1 MMEEVVNGA
10 AHGTGNGTP
19 AGAALHSS
27 DHERASR
34 LSDEWRFW
42 IAENR
47 LIGTPHEQIIRILV
61 DSGHDASLAAIE
73 LDRLAHDPCYLL
85 ADRMTQR
92 FKKLSSLMG
101 VRASLTSLSYG
112 SGSVE
117 RRSRISQSEFLERYY
132 AANRPVILTGLLA
145 GTLARKRWKPE
156 YMAEICG
163 DSTVQIMAGR
173 QSDPR
178 YELNSESHKREIKM
192 SAYVDMILA
201 DGASNDYY
209 LVANNFFFERAD
221 MKRLHDEVPQL
232 PEYLDPSNPTQNV
245 FLWFGPAGT
254 VTPLHHDL
262 MNVLVAQIFGRKRFT
277 LIPPEQTP
285 YLYNNVGVYGEV
297 DCGNPDFVRHPLY
310 RQARPLDVVLNP
322 GDVLFIPVGWWHY
335 VRALEVSIMISYT
348 KFRFANDY
356 EWFHPNV

>member
-1 MMEEVVNGA
+1 
-10 AHGTGNGTP
+10 
-19 AGAALHSS
+19 
-27 DHERASR
+27 
-34 LSDEWRFW
+34 
-42 IAENR
+42 
-47 LIGTPHEQIIRILV
+47 
-61 DSGHDASLAAIE
+61 
-73 LDRLAHDPCYLL
+73 
-85 ADRMTQR
+85 
-92 FKKLSSLMG
+92 
-101 VRASLTSLSYG
+101 
-112 SGSVE
+112 
-117 RRSRISQSEFLERYY
+117 
-132 AANRPVILTGLLA
+132 
-145 GTLARKRWKPE
+145 
-156 YMAEICG
+156 
-163 DSTVQIMAGR
+163 
-173 QSDPR
+173 
-178 YELNSESHKREIKM
+178 
-192 SAYVDMILA
+192 
-201 DGASNDYY
+201 
-209 LVANNFFFERAD
+209 
-221 MKRLHDEVPQL
+221 L